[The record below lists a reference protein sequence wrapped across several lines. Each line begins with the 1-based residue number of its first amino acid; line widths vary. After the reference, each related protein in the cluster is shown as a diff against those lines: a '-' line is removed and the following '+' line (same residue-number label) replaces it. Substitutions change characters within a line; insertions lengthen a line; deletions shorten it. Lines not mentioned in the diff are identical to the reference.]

1 MDLSARVSRGRRQ
14 HRQAAL
20 FVLPLV
26 LVAIWLLAPV
36 RYIEVWDRQ
45 TGETYFV
52 QRAQEGD
59 AVRLSWIHSIEH
71 TPWVEVYRV
80 SGGRLMLEEA
90 RVKSFGAG
98 VDQIAPEVATEDGW
112 VILRGTGRVF
122 RSLHFIYSRE
132 VDHELRIGGRELELE
147 ERVPHH
153 AAIRVGVKQGP
164 RVLWWTR
171 KM

>member
-1 MDLSARVSRGRRQ
+1 M
-14 HRQAAL
+14 
-20 FVLPLV
+20 LPLAL
-26 LVAIWLLAPV
+26 LVVWLLVPV
-36 RYIEVWDRQ
+36 RYVEVWDRG

-52 QRAQEGD
+52 LTAGEGTT
-59 AVRLSWIHSIEH
+59 VRLSWVHSIEH

-80 SGGRLMLEEA
+80 SGRKLALEEA

-122 RSLHFIYSRE
+122 PALHFIYSRE
-132 VDHELRIGGRELELE
+132 VDYELRIGGRELELE
-147 ERVPHH
+147 ERIPHH
-153 AAIRVGVKQGP
+153 AAIGVRTKQCSRVV
-164 RVLWWTR
+164 WWVE

>member
-1 MDLSARVSRGRRQ
+1 MSRCRRQ
-14 HRQAAL
+14 PLKAAL
-20 FVLPLV
+20 FALPLV
-26 LVAIWLLAPV
+26 LVAVLVLAPV

-52 QRAQEGD
+52 RPAEEGD
-59 AVRLSWIHSIEH
+59 AIRLSWIHSIEH
-71 TPWVEVYRV
+71 TPWTEVYRV
-80 SGGRLMLEEA
+80 SGGRLALEEA

-122 RSLHFIYSRE
+122 PALHFIYSRE
-132 VDHELRIGGRELELE
+132 VDYQLRIGGRELELE

-153 AAIRVGVKQGP
+153 AAIRVGVKQTP
-164 RVLWWTR
+164 RLLWWTR